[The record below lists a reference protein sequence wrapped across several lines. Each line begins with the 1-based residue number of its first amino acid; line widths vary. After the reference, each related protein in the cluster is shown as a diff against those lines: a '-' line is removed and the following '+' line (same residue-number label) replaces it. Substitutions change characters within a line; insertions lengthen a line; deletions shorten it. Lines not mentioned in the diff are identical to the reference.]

1 MAIKAGDLKHPVDLL
16 KPVTTTGEHNR
27 RNTTFVKQATVY
39 AAKSDVSG
47 REFFQAHAVNAEDI
61 VTFTIR
67 WRDDIDTTWRV
78 KHHSNTYGILEVNL
92 TAKNSIESGR
102 RHLGYMRDYL
112 RLKCRNVKGGGV

>member
-1 MAIKAGDLKHPVDLL
+1 MSRTIKAGDLRQVITLK

-27 RNTTFVKQATVY
+27 RTTTWTDMGTVP
-39 AAKSDVSG
+39 AAKADVSG

-78 KHHSNTYGILEVNL
+78 EHGAETYGILEVN
-92 TAKNSIESGR
+92 
-102 RHLGYMRDYL
+102 HLGYMRDYL
-112 RLKCRNVKGGGV
+112 RLRCRRVKGGGV

>member
-1 MAIKAGDLKHPVDLL
+1 MGIKAGDLRHPVTLL
-16 KPVTTTGEHNR
+16 RPDTTLGEHNR
-27 RNTTFVKQATVY
+27 RSTVWTEVCTAY

-47 REFFQAHAVNAEDI
+47 REFYQAHAVNAEDI

-78 KHHSNTYGILEVNL
+78 KHHSTTYGILEVN
-92 TAKNSIESGR
+92 
-102 RHLGYMRDYL
+102 HLGYMRDYL

>member
-1 MAIKAGDLKHPVDLL
+1 MAKMKSGDLRHPVDLL
-16 KPVTTTGEHNR
+16 KPVTGTDSRRTTSY
-27 RNTTFVKQATVY
+27 VKQATVY

-78 KHHSNTYGILEVNL
+78 QHGADVYNVLEVN
-92 TAKNSIESGR
+92 
-102 RHLGYMRDYL
+102 HLGYMRDYM
-112 RLKCRNVKGGGV
+112 RLKCRAVTGGGV

>member
-1 MAIKAGDLKHPVDLL
+1 MAKMKSGDLRHPVDLL
-16 KPVTTTGEHNR
+16 KPVTGTDSRRTTSY
-27 RNTTFVKQATVY
+27 VKQATVY

-78 KHHSNTYGILEVNL
+78 QHGSDVYNVLEVN
-92 TAKNSIESGR
+92 
-102 RHLGYMRDYL
+102 HLGYMLDYL

>member
-1 MAIKAGDLKHPVDLL
+1 MSRIKAGDLRQIIRLL
-16 KPVTTTGEHNR
+16 RPETTTGEHKR
-27 RNTTFVKQATVY
+27 RATEWVPVTEVP

-78 KHHSNTYGILEVNL
+78 AHGGETYGILEVN
-92 TAKNSIESGR
+92 
-102 RHLGYMRDYL
+102 HLGYMRDYM
-112 RLKCRNVKGGGV
+112 RLKCRSVKGGGV

>member
-1 MAIKAGDLKHPVDLL
+1 MKIKAGDLRQVVTLI

-27 RNTTFVKQATVY
+27 RKTEYVDAATVP

-78 KHHSNTYGILEVNL
+78 RHGGATYGVLEVN
-92 TAKNSIESGR
+92 
-102 RHLGYMRDYL
+102 HLGYMRDYL
-112 RLKCRNVKGGGV
+112 RLKCRSVAGGGV

>member
-1 MAIKAGDLKHPVDLL
+1 MARIKSGDLRQWVTLM
-16 KPVTTTGEHNR
+16 KPLTTLGDHNR
-27 RNTTFVKQATVY
+27 RNTAWTDISTVP

-78 KHHSNTYGILEVNL
+78 RHGSETYGILEVN
-92 TAKNSIESGR
+92 
-102 RHLGYMRDYL
+102 HLGYMRDYL
-112 RLKCRNVKGGGV
+112 RLKCRAVKGGGV

>member
-1 MAIKAGDLKHPVDLL
+1 MARIKAGDLRQV
-16 KPVTTTGEHNR
+16 VTLIRPDTTVGEHNR
-27 RNTTFVKQATVY
+27 RITKWTDVATVP

-67 WRDDIDTTWRV
+67 WRDDIDETWRV
-78 KHHSNTYGILEVNL
+78 KHGTTIYGVLEVN
-92 TAKNSIESGR
+92 
-102 RHLGYMRDYL
+102 HLGYMRDYL

>member
-1 MAIKAGDLKHPVDLL
+1 MARIKAGDLRQV
-16 KPVTTTGEHNR
+16 VTLIRPDTTVGEHNR
-27 RNTTFVKQATVY
+27 RTTKWTDVATVP

-67 WRDDIDTTWRV
+67 WRDDIDETWRV
-78 KHHSNTYGILEVNL
+78 KHGTTVYGVLEVN
-92 TAKNSIESGR
+92 
-102 RHLGYMRDYL
+102 HLGYMRDCL